1 MSLLSK
7 CGLIFLTSIT
17 IMGLSTNETPLMD
30 PSLSARELG
39 LSKAAFTDHHFNHML
54 RNPATIAKT
63 KGIAIHANEFLGID
77 YSSITFV
84 HESINTS
91 FGIHYLGSNIDSMKR
106 SVTGKNSNGNPIIK
120 ETEDLIPYE
129 YHAISIATAKKID
142 LVSFGA
148 GLRQKTLVLDNR
160 TTTSIEGI
168 GGITIDFL
176 SHFTFGF
183 SARNIMIEKETEN
196 ALQSTQPIF
205 STGLKFAATKRTS
218 LFLALIENKN
228 EVTTHATFHT
238 SVEHYLNDFIPIR
251 IGLDHNRY
259 TFGTGLLLDPFEIDI
274 GWAQSKSDVLPD
286 QITLSFSY
294 ALEEK
299 NHLY

>member
-91 FGIHYLGSNIDSMKR
+91 FGIHYLGSNIDNMKR
-106 SVTGKNSNGNPIIK
+106 SVSGKRQQRKPNHKRNRGFNP
-120 ETEDLIPYE
+120 LRIPC
-129 YHAISIATAKKID
+129 H
-142 LVSFGA
+142 
-148 GLRQKTLVLDNR
+148 
-160 TTTSIEGI
+160 
-168 GGITIDFL
+168 
-176 SHFTFGF
+176 
-183 SARNIMIEKETEN
+183 
-196 ALQSTQPIF
+196 
-205 STGLKFAATKRTS
+205 
-218 LFLALIENKN
+218 
-228 EVTTHATFHT
+228 
-238 SVEHYLNDFIPIR
+238 
-251 IGLDHNRY
+251 
-259 TFGTGLLLDPFEIDI
+259 
-274 GWAQSKSDVLPD
+274 
-286 QITLSFSY
+286 
-294 ALEEK
+294 
-299 NHLY
+299 